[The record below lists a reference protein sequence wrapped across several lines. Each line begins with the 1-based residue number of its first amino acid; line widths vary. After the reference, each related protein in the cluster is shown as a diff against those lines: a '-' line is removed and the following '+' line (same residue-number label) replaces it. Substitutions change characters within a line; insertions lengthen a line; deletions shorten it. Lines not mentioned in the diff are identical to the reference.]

1 MACFW
6 IVGKVGANVMFCL
19 LWIQHC
25 IEDEY
30 MMCRFCFIHLYLSP
44 LKLSR
49 GRRRRKNEWIW
60 WGQTYCWGQSIQN
73 SEMSRCGTFPATLRA
88 RASWVQDEWIMRHT
102 GWCFQSGSIG
112 RVTAEKPGVIW
123 WYNVSFEREP
133 FFSET
138 FYIFATLPWVKK
150 NKKNECF
157 WNKHWI
163 SQICI
168 RGR

>member
-1 MACFW
+1 MLCSVYCEYNTVLKMNIWCADFALFTFIFHLWSCPEEEEE
-6 IVGKVGANVMFCL
+6 GKMSESDEDRRIAEAKASRIQKCQGVVLFL
-19 LWIQHC
+19 PLWELVHP
-25 IEDEY
+25 EFR
-30 MMCRFCFIHLYLSP
+30 M
-44 LKLSR
+44 
-49 GRRRRKNEWIW
+49 NES
-60 WGQTYCWGQSIQN
+60 C
-73 SEMSRCGTFPATLRA
+73 A
-88 RASWVQDEWIMRHT
+88 HT